1 MNAEI
6 HTSSEKKNQLA
17 NRMLIS
23 TNMHLLKGHKKIS
36 EQFVSHLI
44 VCVVSIVQIQLD
56 REDKQSLDNCSQ
68 ICMSSF

>member
-6 HTSSEKKNQLA
+6 HPEIHTSSAKKNQLA

-23 TNMHLLKGHKKIS
+23 TNMHLLKGHNKIT
-36 EQFVSHLI
+36 EPFVSHLT
-44 VCVVSIVQIQLD
+44 VSIVQLD

-68 ICMSSF
+68 ICMTSF